1 MLLSFKLSEIRLRL
15 RLPLRLRIYRLRRLL
30 INDNFKLINYLNVIF
45 LRVRTL
51 FTDILRIAL
60 LLASLMIVRPGT
72 ISVFIIKRLFE
83 DIKFI
88 LASFQILLGKFNVS
102 LCFLDKVQCFHPPK
116 KNGLQNRL
124 QNQITKTDYK
134 NR

>member
-72 ISVFIIKRLFE
+72 ISVFIIK
-83 DIKFI
+83 
-88 LASFQILLGKFNVS
+88 
-102 LCFLDKVQCFHPPK
+102 
-116 KNGLQNRL
+116 
-124 QNQITKTDYK
+124 
-134 NR
+134 